1 MNNINL
7 LHIAEGQRWAGIE
20 SHIYSLLSE
29 LVELP
34 EINTIMLLTLY
45 DGSLRIK
52 LREQGVDTICLPH
65 EGHNHLY
72 KVLSIKKHLRDN
84 KINILHTHGY
94 LASIYGLL
102 AAILSKAKVRVVITF
117 HQRAEPHPTWKMN
130 LNVHF
135 MILLAY
141 FAKAH
146 IIAVSGDV
154 KKSAAKRF
162 NMLNN
167 QITIIHNGIKLPSHR
182 LEVLDKGSL
191 GYSPNKHTIGIAGRL
206 VPGKGHRFFV
216 DLASAVT
223 KERDDIEFVILGD
236 GPLFDEIAEYIAMR
250 KMKEHIKLM
259 GHKDN
264 ILDFI
269 KNLSIM
275 VICSDH
281 EGIPYILLES
291 LMLKIPVIS
300 TDVGGIPEV
309 ITHGMNGLLVK
320 PGDNDGMKEQLVE
333 LIDHPERRIELGE
346 NGYNTIKNKFLS
358 SRMAHE
364 TLNLYFNLINNTVQ
378 L

>member
-1 MNNINL
+1 
-7 LHIAEGQRWAGIE
+7 
-20 SHIYSLLSE
+20 
-29 LVELP
+29 
-34 EINTIMLLTLY
+34 
-45 DGSLRIK
+45 
-52 LREQGVDTICLPH
+52 
-65 EGHNHLY
+65 
-72 KVLSIKKHLRDN
+72 
-84 KINILHTHGY
+84 
-94 LASIYGLL
+94 
-102 AAILSKAKVRVVITF
+102 
-117 HQRAEPHPTWKMN
+117 
-130 LNVHF
+130 